1 MGNSSKKTSATP
13 EVKTKHLHQGMIIGR
28 RINRS
33 DLVDSRAFVVNEIK
47 TKGVYAYPMDEIKKA
62 IFRKIFIHKHDLLGI
77 PIIPAMLRR
86 AGFFKELIKVN
97 PTVINEYYVRKSP
110 LDSQVEIAA
119 LFKGEELMVGMIYER
134 KELIYINKVYYFH
147 EFQNMVLA
155 NFNLDLQMDPV
166 TGDDVSLEIGSI
178 PDPDDE
184 NENDL

>member
-1 MGNSSKKTSATP
+1 MGTDRNHKVKTPP
-13 EVKTKHLHQGMIIGR
+13 EVKTKFLHQGMIIGR

-33 DLVDSRAFVVNEIK
+33 DLTDTRAFVVNEIK
-47 TKGVYAYPMDEIKKA
+47 IKGVYAYPMDEIKKA
-62 IFRKIFIHKHDLLGI
+62 IFRKIFIHKHDILGI

-86 AGFFKELIKVN
+86 AGFIKDRIKVN
-97 PTVINEYYVRKSP
+97 STLVNEYYVRKTP
-110 LDSQVEIAA
+110 LDTNVEIAA

-166 TGDDVSLEIGSI
+166 TGDDVSAELTGI
-178 PDPDDE
+178 PEPDD
-184 NENDL
+184 DIQ